1 MEEINPDEFLRNHAN
16 MTADVIIGKNLEKHL
31 DHINNLLGDLNYHVD
46 QFIKDGKPVV
56 SLYDIGFNT
65 YSLRDEIIRQLTSI
79 PLLRQDLDDCLMANQ
94 LTSAAYNVNLEKLDP
109 NTLALISI
117 QNKILLALHKFSLNA
132 LVQLNSII
140 IPEKPQDAEA

>member
-1 MEEINPDEFLRNHAN
+1 MEEFNPDEFLRNHAD

-31 DHINNLLGDLNYHVD
+31 SHLNTLLSDLTDLVD
-46 QFIKDGKPVV
+46 QFLKEGKPVV
-56 SLYDIGFNT
+56 SLYDIGFNIYT
-65 YSLRDEIIRQLTSI
+65 LRDEIIQQLTSI

-117 QNKILLALHKFSLNA
+117 QNKILLALHEFSLNA

-140 IPEKPQDAEA
+140 IPVKPQDD